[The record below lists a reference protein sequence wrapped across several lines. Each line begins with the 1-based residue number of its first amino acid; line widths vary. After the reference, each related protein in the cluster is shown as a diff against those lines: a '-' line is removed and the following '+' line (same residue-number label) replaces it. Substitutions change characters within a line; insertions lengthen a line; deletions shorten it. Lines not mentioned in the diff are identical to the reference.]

1 VYKVFSKVIEEK
13 IAPDLEDNNILGE
26 SQGASP
32 RFRQVK
38 KGEIGILVLLFL

>member
-26 SQGASP
+26 SQGFVISEKDT
-32 RFRQVK
+32 VVDILI
-38 KGEIGILVLLFL
+38 KGP